1 MFDFNSKIKLNIFT
15 PQSFVGLGGGRHA
28 ERCSKNRGNACQGKG
43 QILLASPLRAYFW
56 QGSTI
61 TGIGEV
67 VSGPMG
73 VR

>member
-1 MFDFNSKIKLNIFT
+1 M
-15 PQSFVGLGGGRHA
+15 Q
-28 ERCSKNRGNACQGKG
+28 KG
-43 QILLASPLRAYFW
+43 VQKTEEMLVKVKDKYYWLLFKENFW